1 MSDRSTDERQARRRS
16 RMVERHIAGRGVRDE
31 RVLDAMRA
39 VPREKFIPARL
50 AGRAYADGPLPIGAG
65 QTISQPYVVAIM
77 SAAAELTPDDRVL
90 EIGTGSGYGAA
101 VLSHLAAAVTTV
113 ERRHGLADDAEK
125 RLRSLGYDKVRVER
139 GDGTLGWPEAAPY
152 DAIIVT
158 AGGPEVPDAL
168 RSQLRDGGRLVI
180 PIGSDRQ
187 SQRLIRE
194 RRTHGGY
201 QVDQLG
207 LVRFVPLI
215 GEQGWAH
222 RED

>member
-1 MSDRSTDERQARRRS
+1 M
-16 RMVERHIAGRGVRDE
+16 
-31 RVLDAMRA
+31 
-39 VPREKFIPARL
+39 
-50 AGRAYADGPLPIGAG
+50 
-65 QTISQPYVVAIM
+65 
-77 SAAAELTPDDRVL
+77 L

-101 VLSHLAAAVTTV
+101 VLSHLAANVTTV
-113 ERRHGLADDAEK
+113 ERHDGLAADAEK
-125 RLRSLGYDKVRVER
+125 RLRALGYDNVRVER
-139 GDGTLGWPEAAPY
+139 GDGTLGWAEAAPY

-187 SQRLIRE
+187 SQRLVRE
-194 RRTHGGY
+194 RRANDEY